1 MRYNTYMNLIT
12 ISAFLS
18 TVLGL
23 YATVP
28 YVLMIL
34 KGKTKPHQLSW
45 LVFVIM
51 NGIVFFSQFFEG
63 ARGSVLITLTFFVG
77 SLIIFLLS
85 LKYGI
90 RESSRWDK
98 LLFLFALS
106 TIVIWFLT
114 RSNALAIWL
123 TLVIDLAATSMTVL
137 KVKSLPHSEDPQP
150 WIIGALAYV
159 FSCATLWGQPMSVL
173 YVRPLYGL
181 IGDAALVGFIYFFR
195 KRNAKKI
202 DVIPAEI

>member
-1 MRYNTYMNLIT
+1 MNLVS

-18 TVLGL
+18 TVLGI

-28 YVLMIL
+28 YVVMIV

-63 ARGSVLITLTFFVG
+63 ARGSILITLTFFVG

-85 LKYGI
+85 FTYGI

-98 LLFLFALS
+98 LLFLFALI
-106 TIVIWFLT
+106 TIGIWFLT

-137 KVKSLPHSEDPQP
+137 KIKSLPYSEDPQP
-150 WIIGALAYV
+150 WIIGTLAYV
-159 FSCATLWGQPMSVL
+159 FSCLTLWGQPLNIL

-181 IGDAALVGFIYFFR
+181 LGDAALVACIYLFR
-195 KRNAKKI
+195 KTNKKKI
-202 DVIPAEI
+202 DTIPAEL